1 MSHSLT
7 KHMLATARTWLANVS
22 PNQSKQILWSYT

>member
-7 KHMLATARTWLANVS
+7 KHMLATART
-22 PNQSKQILWSYT
+22 